1 MANDPSA
8 TQASEPEAPSEE
20 DFQAF
25 LAALSGSARGRTFL
39 AEHARR
45 SRSEDSTMLLSAVQR
60 LEGLVLSQ
68 TPPPAAENPID
79 ELRGMLEA
87 IISVQAELDVGTLA
101 AQVAN
106 LAALIESVQ
115 QRIETMVAP
124 AEMAAAAAQ
133 EPLKEPPEEPPEA
146 PAEAPIALEQPAPV
160 EAEPA
165 PVEAFSEPEMA
176 ALAEPEA
183 LPAEDVVPVEEAAP
197 SEPSVAEA
205 EPMPQ
210 AMPED
215 AWQTIPEVAWSDSDT
230 AADETP
236 PDETSAPALDTA
248 PPAGLAIAAL
258 VETLVV
264 PAADEP
270 SAVPEATVIKAGSI
284 PPPAPFTGEDFATTP
299 RPRTMPPSVDP
310 LADIKALSDDERV
323 ALFT

>member
-1 MANDPSA
+1 
-8 TQASEPEAPSEE
+8 
-20 DFQAF
+20 
-25 LAALSGSARGRTFL
+25 
-39 AEHARR
+39 
-45 SRSEDSTMLLSAVQR
+45 V
-60 LEGLVLSQ
+60 
-68 TPPPAAENPID
+68 
-79 ELRGMLEA
+79 
-87 IISVQAELDVGTLA
+87 
-101 AQVAN
+101 
-106 LAALIESVQ
+106 
-115 QRIETMVAP
+115 
-124 AEMAAAAAQ
+124 
-133 EPLKEPPEEPPEA
+133 
-146 PAEAPIALEQPAPV
+146 
-160 EAEPA
+160 
-165 PVEAFSEPEMA
+165 
-176 ALAEPEA
+176 
-183 LPAEDVVPVEEAAP
+183 
-197 SEPSVAEA
+197 
-205 EPMPQ
+205 PQ

-310 LADIKALSDDERV
+310 LADLKALSDDERV